1 MVSRLATIDQIEV
14 CPLSRGMMFQSLSE
28 SLQLG
33 IRFLY
38 PPMPTPP
45 TVFLTV
51 HLPDYNNLGDDLGFP
66 RSLLITRLG

>member
-1 MVSRLATIDQIEV
+1 
-14 CPLSRGMMFQSLSE
+14 MMFQSLSE